1 MLVENFRVDSPDV
14 QYSSDHITSEY
25 KYANTEVTRTQEGKW
40 SVKPTQTKYTFKTTT
55 KVPKLG

>member
-14 QYSSDHITSEY
+14 EYGPDHITSAY
-25 KYANTEVTRTQEGKW
+25 NYANTEVTRTQEGKW
-40 SVKPTQTKYTFKTTT
+40 SVKPTQTKYTFKTNT